1 MNYLDKELNTLKDI
15 KEEANQIAG
24 EWNGDESGV
33 LEDRANIAG
42 DILEAVKN
50 LEELLAELDENEL
63 PDDDFYKD
71 MVDMPGFEGTMDA
84 LDNITIR

>member
-15 KEEANQIAG
+15 KEEAEQIAG

-50 LEELLAELDENEL
+50 LEELLAELDDTDF
-63 PDDDFYKD
+63 PDADLYKD
-71 MVDMPGFEGTMDA
+71 LA
-84 LDNITIR
+84 LNR